1 MRRRAL
7 SDEQVA
13 PSETTPNRTPGPS
26 SEPDAAQRWPG
37 GIRGRLF
44 AAYLLRLVVLAL
56 CYYAGGRLGLLWKV
70 AVEGAIVTP
79 FWPPTGIAVAGLLFF
94 GLRVWPGVALGAL
107 LVLLTMGPLSWT
119 ALGSVAGSTLG
130 PLLACVLLRRVGFRE
145 QVDRLRDGVSLVFL
159 GAFLGMAVSATAGCL
174 MLVAGNN
181 IRLPEFW
188 PVWSAWWAGDA
199 VGVLVVTPLLLS
211 LPKLGRPRS
220 WLQATEAVG
229 LGAATVAV
237 AVVVTRA
244 PIDLLFLVF
253 PLLVWAA
260 LRFRLVGS
268 AVSTTILAIA
278 ATGAATDRTGVFARQ
293 DLITDMVTLQALNG
307 SAALT
312 TLLLA
317 AVTAEKHNT
326 HRRIAAA
333 CDDLAEMV
341 EVLAPQGRGPR
352 SFPAGGRTGQRQ
364 G

>member
-1 MRRRAL
+1 MNG
-7 SDEQVA
+7 VA
-13 PSETTPNRTPGPS
+13 PPNETTADRTPEPS
-26 SEPDAAQRWPG
+26 PFPVWPLTG
-37 GIRGRLF
+37 GTRGGMV
-44 AAYLLRLVVLAL
+44 AAYVLCIVVLAL
-56 CYYAGGRLGLLWKV
+56 SYYAGGRLGLLWRV
-70 AVEGAIVTP
+70 EVEGAVVTP
-79 FWPPTGIAVAGLLFF
+79 FWPPTGIAVAGLLYF
-94 GLRVWPGVALGAL
+94 GLRVWPGVALGSL
-107 LVLLTMGPLSWT
+107 LVLLYMGPLSWT
-119 ALGSVAGSTLG
+119 AAGSVAGSTLA
-130 PLLACVLLRRVGFRE
+130 PVVACFLLRRVGFRE

-159 GAFLGMAVSATAGCL
+159 GALLGMLVSATVGCL
-174 MLVAGNN
+174 MLVAGGNLQL
-181 IRLPEFW
+181 REYW

-211 LPKLGRPRS
+211 LPKLGRPRN
-220 WLQATEAVG
+220 WVQAGEAVG
-229 LGAATVAV
+229 LAAATTAV
-237 AVVVTRA
+237 AIVVTRA

-260 LRFRLVGS
+260 LRFQLAGS

-278 ATGAATDRTGVFARQ
+278 ATWGATDRAGVFARQ

-317 AVTAEKHNT
+317 AVTAEKRNT

>member
-1 MRRRAL
+1 M
-7 SDEQVA
+7 
-13 PSETTPNRTPGPS
+13 
-26 SEPDAAQRWPG
+26 
-37 GIRGRLF
+37 
-44 AAYLLRLVVLAL
+44 LRLVVLAL
-56 CYYAGGRLGLLWKV
+56 CYYAGGRLGLVWKV
-70 AVEGAIVTP
+70 TVEGAVVTP
-79 FWPPTGIAVAGLLFF
+79 FWPPTGIAVAGLLYF
-94 GLRVWPGVALGAL
+94 GLRVWPGVALGSL
-107 LVLLTMGPLSWT
+107 LVLLNMGPLSWT
-119 ALGSVAGSTLG
+119 AAGSVAGSTLA
-130 PLLACVLLRRVGFRE
+130 PLVACFLLHRVGFRE

-159 GAFLGMAVSATAGCL
+159 GAFLGMLVSATMGCL
-174 MLVAGNN
+174 MLVAGDH
-181 IRLPEFW
+181 LGPHDFW

-220 WLQATEAVG
+220 WMQAAEALG
-229 LGAATVAV
+229 LGAATTTLAIL
-237 AVVVTRA
+237 VTRS

-260 LRFRLVGS
+260 LRFQLLGC
-268 AVSTTILAIA
+268 AVSTTILAVA
-278 ATGAATDRTGVFARQ
+278 ATGAATERSGVFARQ
-293 DLITDMVTLQALNG
+293 DLITDMITLQALNG
-307 SAALT
+307 TAALT

-317 AVTAEKHNT
+317 AVTAEKRNT

>member
-1 MRRRAL
+1 MN
-7 SDEQVA
+7 DVP
-13 PSETTPNRTPGPS
+13 PSETPADRPP
-26 SEPDAAQRWPG
+26 EPAPAPAGAALLGDTRS
-37 GIRGRLF
+37 RLL
-44 AAYLLRLVVLAL
+44 AAYVLRLVVLAL
-56 CYYAGGRLGLLWKV
+56 LYYGGGRLGLLWKV
-70 AVEGAIVTP
+70 AVEGAVVTP
-79 FWPPTGIAVAGLLFF
+79 FWPPTGIAVAGLLWF

-107 LVLLTMGPLSWT
+107 LVLTNMGPLGWT
-119 ALGSVAGSTLG
+119 SLGSVAGSTLA
-130 PLLACVLLRRVGFRE
+130 PVLACLLLRRAGFRE

-159 GAFLGMAVSATAGCL
+159 AAFLGMLVSATVGTL
-174 MLVAGNN
+174 MVVAGGN
-181 IRLPEFW
+181 LTLHEFW

-220 WLQATEAVG
+220 VLQAVEALG
-229 LGAATVAV
+229 LGAATTVLAI
-237 AVVVTRA
+237 VVTRA
-244 PIDLLFLVF
+244 PMDLLFLIF

-260 LRFRLVGS
+260 LRFQLAGC
-268 AVSTTILAIA
+268 AVSTTILAVA
-278 ATGAATDRTGVFARQ
+278 ATGAATARVGVFARE
-293 DLITDMVTLQALNG
+293 DLITGMITLQALNG

-317 AVTAEKHNT
+317 AVTAEKRNT

-333 CDDLAEMV
+333 CEDLAEMV

>member
-1 MRRRAL
+1 MN
-7 SDEQVA
+7 DVA
-13 PSETTPNRTPGPS
+13 PSDATADRTPQPSPPPAGPL
-26 SEPDAAQRWPG
+26 PAG
-37 GIRGRLF
+37 TRGSLF
-44 AAYLLRLVVLAL
+44 AAYVLRLVVLAL

-70 AVEGAIVTP
+70 TVEGAVVTP
-79 FWPPTGIAVAGLLFF
+79 FWPPTGIALAGLLYF

-107 LVLLTMGPLSWT
+107 LVLLYMGPLSWT
-119 ALGSVAGSTLG
+119 AMGSVAGSTLA
-130 PLLACVLLRRVGFRE
+130 PLIACLLLRRVRFRE

-159 GAFLGMAVSATAGCL
+159 GAFLGMLVSATVGCL
-174 MLVAGNN
+174 MLVAGKH
-181 IRLPEFW
+181 LTLSEFW

-211 LPKLGRPRS
+211 LPRLSRPRG
-220 WLQATEAVG
+220 WVQAAEAVG
-229 LGAATVAV
+229 LAAAITVLAI
-237 AVVVTRA
+237 VVTRA
-244 PIDLLFLVF
+244 PVDLLFLVF

-260 LRFRLVGS
+260 LRFQLAGC
-268 AVSTTILAIA
+268 AVSTTILAVA

-317 AVTAEKHNT
+317 AVTAEKRNT